1 MLFAAP
7 GLMALGATD
16 RLVTAMPASVGPGGG
31 AGQLSREVF
40 DEMNLMRADPQ
51 GYVAVLRD
59 YRDQFRGDIVVR
71 PGRISIQTR
80 EGVAAV
86 DEAIRF
92 LQAQSPMP
100 PLQPDTILGLAA
112 ADHAR
117 DQGPAGYIG
126 HHSSDGWDFATRVAR
141 RGGEPYG
148 GENISY
154 GYDTARE
161 VIIQLLVD
169 DNVRDRGHRVN
180 LFRPGYVRAGVG
192 CGPHTVFSYMCVID
206 YGYAPRK
213 PAGAARAAMP

>member
-1 MLFAAP
+1 
-7 GLMALGATD
+7 
-16 RLVTAMPASVGPGGG
+16 
-31 AGQLSREVF
+31 
-40 DEMNLMRADPQ
+40 MRADPR
-51 GYVAVLRD
+51 GYVAVLRA
-59 YRDQFRGDIVVR
+59 YRDQFRGDVVER

-86 DEAIRF
+86 DEAIDF
-92 LQAQSPMP
+92 LMAQEPMP
-100 PLQPDTILGLAA
+100 PLEPDAILGLAA

-117 DQGPAGYIG
+117 DQGPAGFTG
-126 HHSSDGWDFATRVAR
+126 HHGSDGWDFATRVTR

-161 VIIQLLVD
+161 VMIQLLVD
-169 DNVRDRGHRVN
+169 DNVPDRGHRVN

-192 CGPHTVFSYMCVID
+192 CGPHRVFSYMCVID

-213 PAGAARAAMP
+213 PQTLRASVQ

>member
-1 MLFAAP
+1 MSFAAL
-7 GLMALGATD
+7 GLMALGPVD
-16 RLVTAMPASVGPGGG
+16 RLVTSMPASAGPAGGN
-31 AGQLSREVF
+31 GQLSREVF
-40 DEMNLMRADPQ
+40 DEMNAMRADPQ
-51 GYVAVLRD
+51 GYVAVLQA
-59 YRDQFRGDIVVR
+59 YRDQFRGDVVIR

-86 DEAIRF
+86 DEAIRY
-92 LQAQSPMP
+92 LQRQSPMP
-100 PLQPDTILGLAA
+100 PLEPDIVLGMAA

-117 DQGPAGYIG
+117 DQGPSGYIG
-126 HHSSDGWDFATRVAR
+126 HYSSDGWDFATRVSR

-169 DNVRDRGHRVN
+169 DNVPDRGHRVN

-206 YGYAPRK
+206 YGYAPTRK
-213 PAGAARAAMP
+213 TTRASYP